1 MSRKD
6 AVPAFTSHPIVT
18 QYKSVIVMRAVTE
31 RFIQSAIGLCE
42 HVTLRLEQALEPPG
56 GLVKTYIAGP

>member
-18 QYKSVIVMRAVTE
+18 QHKSVIVIRAVME
-31 RFIQSAIGLCE
+31 RSIQSAIGLCE
-42 HVTLRLEQALEPPG
+42 HVTLRLEQALELPE
-56 GLVKTYIAGP
+56 GL